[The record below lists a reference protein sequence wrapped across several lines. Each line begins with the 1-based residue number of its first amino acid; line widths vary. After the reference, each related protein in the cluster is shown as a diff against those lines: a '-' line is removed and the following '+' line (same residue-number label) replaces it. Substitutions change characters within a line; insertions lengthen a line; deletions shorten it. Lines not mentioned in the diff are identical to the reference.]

1 MGGNVLIAIL
11 ILGVLIFVHELGHFM
26 VAKWSGVTV
35 LRFSLG
41 FGPRLLAWR
50 RGVTEYAVSAIPLGG
65 YVKMLGDDP
74 EDEVPIAEQEFA
86 FSQQPLAKR
95 SAIVLAGPLMNLIT
109 ACVAFTIVFAI
120 YGAGTP
126 TEAPK
131 IGGVMEGMAAA
142 KAGLKRGDTV
152 LSVDGASVASWDALS
167 QAVRAS
173 GGKALALEVK
183 REDGS
188 VEQVTA
194 VPEERPERSAF
205 GEEIGKAYLIG
216 IERYVEI
223 APVSLVNAVGL
234 GIYETYFWVKM
245 TLMSVVK
252 IFQGSISARDLGGPI
267 LIVQAAGQQA
277 ERGLDYLIRF
287 LGLISVNLGVL
298 NLLPIPVLDGGHLL
312 FFSFEAV
319 RGRPLALRQRE
330 MAQQVGLFLLLAL
343 MVFVFYN
350 DISRIV
356 AG

>member
-1 MGGNVLIAIL
+1 MGGSILIAIV
-11 ILGVLIFVHELGHFM
+11 ILGLLIFVHELGHFT

-50 RGVTEYAVSAIPLGG
+50 RGDTEYAVSAVPLGG

-74 EDEVPIAEQEFA
+74 EDEVPDADADRA
-86 FSQQPLAKR
+86 FSQQPLAWR
-95 SAIVLAGPLMNLIT
+95 SAIVVAGPLMNLVT
-109 ACVAFTIVFAI
+109 ACVAFTLVFAL

-126 TEAPK
+126 TDAAK
-131 IGGVMEGMAAA
+131 IGGVMENMAAQ
-142 KAGLKRGDTV
+142 KAGLRRGDTV
-152 LSVDGASVASWDALS
+152 IAIEGKPIASWDALS
-167 QAVRAS
+167 QTVRAS
-173 GGKALALEVK
+173 GGAPLKLDV
-183 REDGS
+183 RRDDGT
-188 VEQVTA
+188 VEHLTV
-194 VPEERPERSAF
+194 VPEERPEKSMF
-205 GEEIGKAYLIG
+205 GEETGKAYLIG
-216 IERYVEI
+216 IERFVEI
-223 APVSLVNAVGL
+223 APVSLTSAIGL
-234 GIYETYFWVKM
+234 GVYETYFWVKM
-245 TLMSVVK
+245 TLLSVVK
-252 IFQGSISARDLGGPI
+252 IFQGSVSARDLGGPI

-277 ERGLDYLIRF
+277 ERGMEHLIRF

-312 FFSFEAV
+312 FFLFEAV

>member
-11 ILGVLIFVHELGHFM
+11 ILGLLIFVHELGHFA

-41 FGPRLLAWR
+41 FGPRLLTWR
-50 RGVTEYAVSAIPLGG
+50 RGVTEYAVSAVPLGG

-74 EDEVPIAEQEFA
+74 EDEVPESEAASA
-86 FSQQPLAKR
+86 FSQQSLAKR
-95 SAIVLAGPLMNLIT
+95 FAIVLAGPMMNLIT
-109 ACVAFTIVFAI
+109 ACVAFSIVFAI

-126 TEAPK
+126 TDAPK
-131 IGGVMEGMAAA
+131 IGGVMDGMSAQ
-142 KAGLKRGDTV
+142 KAGLRRGDTV
-152 LSVDGASVASWDALS
+152 VSIDGKPIASWDALS

-173 GGKALALEVK
+173 GGKTLSLEV
-183 REDGS
+183 RRDDGS
-188 VEQVTA
+188 VVTLST
-194 VPEERPERSAF
+194 VPAERPEKSMF
-205 GEEIGKAYLIG
+205 GEETGKAYLIG
-216 IERYVEI
+216 IERFVEI

-234 GIYETYFWVKM
+234 GVYETYFWVKM
-245 TLMSVVK
+245 TLLSVVK
-252 IFQGSISARDLGGPI
+252 IFQGSVSARDLGGPI

-312 FFSFEAV
+312 FFAFEAV
-319 RGRPLALRQRE
+319 RGRPLAVRQRE

>member
-1 MGGNVLIAIL
+1 
-11 ILGVLIFVHELGHFM
+11 
-26 VAKWSGVTV
+26 
-35 LRFSLG
+35 
-41 FGPRLLAWR
+41 LLSWR
-50 RGVTEYAVSAIPLGG
+50 RGVTEYAVSAVPLGG

-74 EDEVPIAEQEFA
+74 EDEVPESEAASA

-95 SAIVLAGPLMNLIT
+95 FAIVLAGPMMNLIT

-120 YGAGTP
+120 FGAGTP
-126 TEAPK
+126 TDAAK
-131 IGGVMEGMAAA
+131 IGGVMDGMAAQ
-142 KAGLKRGDTV
+142 KAGLRRGDTV
-152 LSVDGASVASWDALS
+152 VSIDGKPIASWDALS

-173 GGKALALEVK
+173 DGKSLSLEV
-183 REDGS
+183 RRDDGS
-188 VEQVTA
+188 VETLSA
-194 VPEERPERSAF
+194 VPQEKIEKSMF
-205 GEEIGKAYLIG
+205 GEETGKAYLIG
-216 IERYVEI
+216 IERFVEI
-223 APVSLVNAVGL
+223 APVSFVNAVGL

-245 TLMSVVK
+245 TLLSVVK
-252 IFQGSISARDLGGPI
+252 IFQGSVSARDLGGPI

-312 FFSFEAV
+312 FFAFEAV

>member
-11 ILGVLIFVHELGHFM
+11 ILGLLIFVHELGHFA

-50 RGVTEYAVSAIPLGG
+50 RGVTEYAISAIPLGG

-74 EDEVPIAEQEFA
+74 EDEVPVADAASA
-86 FSQQPLAKR
+86 FSQQTLGKR
-95 SAIVLAGPLMNLIT
+95 AAIVVAGPMMNLVT
-109 ACVAFTIVFAI
+109 AAVAFTLVFAL

-126 TEAPK
+126 TDAAK
-131 IGGVMEGMAAA
+131 IGGVMEGMAAQ
-142 KAGLKRGDTV
+142 KAGLKRGDVVT
-152 LSVDGASVASWDALS
+152 SVDGKAIASWDALS

-173 GGKALALEVK
+173 GGKPIVLEVRRDDAAVDK
-183 REDGS
+183 LT
-188 VEQVTA
+188 V
-194 VPEERPERSAF
+194 VPEEKPEKTVF
-205 GEEIGKAYLIG
+205 GEETGKAYLIG
-216 IERYVEI
+216 IERFVEI
-223 APVSLVNAVGL
+223 APVSLVKAAGL
-234 GIYETYFWVKM
+234 GVYETYFWVKM
-245 TLMSVVK
+245 TLLSIVK
-252 IFQGSISARDLGGPI
+252 IFQGSVSARDLGGPI

-298 NLLPIPVLDGGHLL
+298 NLLPVPVLDGGHLL
-312 FFSFEAV
+312 FFGFEAI

-350 DISRIV
+350 DISRII